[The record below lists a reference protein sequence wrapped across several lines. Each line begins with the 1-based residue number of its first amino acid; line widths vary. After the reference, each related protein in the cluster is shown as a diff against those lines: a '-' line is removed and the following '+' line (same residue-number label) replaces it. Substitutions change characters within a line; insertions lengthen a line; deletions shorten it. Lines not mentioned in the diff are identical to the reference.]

1 MMTEEKKAQK
11 LAYLRSQKIN
21 PTGNYRKYLVNIY
34 NYILEDSQAN
44 GTGWSKALTKDML
57 NYIYDGQPDHM
68 GYELVDKWK
77 KELRDLGY
85 IKFVKEENEWRTYIT
100 KELDF

>member
-1 MMTEEKKAQK
+1 MTEEKKAQK
-11 LAYLRSQKIN
+11 LAYLRSQKEN

-44 GTGWSKALTKDML
+44 GTGWSKAYTKDML
-57 NYIYDGQPDHM
+57 NYVYDGQPDHM
-68 GYELVDKWK
+68 GYELVDQWK

-85 IKFVKEENEWRTYIT
+85 IKFVKEENEWRTYIA

>member
-1 MMTEEKKAQK
+1 MKKRKHRNLPISVLEKKIQ
-11 LAYLRSQKIN
+11 LVITEN
-21 PTGNYRKYLVNIY
+21 ILVNIY

-44 GTGWSKALTKDML
+44 GTGWSKARTKDML
-57 NYIYDGQPDHM
+57 NYVYDGQPDHM
-68 GYELVDKWK
+68 GYELIDQWK

-85 IKFVKEENEWRTYIT
+85 IKFVKEENEWRTYIA